1 MEKKNLG
8 FVGKKTWVLW
18 EKKPGFCGKTNL
30 GFVGKPEFREKL
42 GGFCGEKNLGLGKKK
57 LVLKNKT

>member
-1 MEKKNLG
+1 MLAVYALKLG
-8 FVGKKTWVLW
+8 YGK
-18 EKKPGFCGKTNL
+18 KKPGFCGKTNL

-42 GGFCGEKNLGLGKKK
+42 GGFCGEKNLGFGKKK